1 MVRNGQNYRKGGKKF
16 QIFEIFSINSKK
28 YKSFETFTHWS
39 SDFQLQIPGDP
50 AGGIH
55 NRFFQVFT
63 HALLMHF
70 NIIFVDFHGEM
81 RLFRPSL
88 HERCG
93 PRGYR
98 SFFHV

>member
-1 MVRNGQNYRKGGKKF
+1 MVRNGQNYRKGGKIF

-39 SDFQLQIPGDP
+39 SDFQLQILGDP

-63 HALLMHF
+63 HALGLHF
-70 NIIFVDFHGEM
+70 NTIFTSFHGQM
-81 RLFRPSL
+81 SFLRPIL
-88 HERCG
+88 HERCS
-93 PRGYR
+93 PHGY
-98 SFFHV
+98 

>member
-1 MVRNGQNYRKGGKKF
+1 MVRNYQNYRKGGKNF
-16 QIFEIFSINSKK
+16 QIFEFFSINSKK

-39 SDFQLQIPGDP
+39 SDFQLQIPGDL
-50 AGGIH
+50 ADGIQ

-88 HERCG
+88 HELCG
-93 PRGYR
+93 PHGY
-98 SFFHV
+98 

>member
-1 MVRNGQNYRKGGKKF
+1 MVRNCQNYRKGSEKF
-16 QIFEIFSINSKK
+16 QIFENFSINSKK

-50 AGGIH
+50 AGEIH
-55 NRFFQVFT
+55 NRSFQVFT

-88 HERCG
+88 HEHRG
-93 PRGYR
+93 PRGYQ